1 MIVEARADARHVMA
15 RSIAKDH
22 EDKRSRIL
30 TIAAQQFAAQG
41 YAHASMAQVSE
52 ACGISKANIYHY
64 YPSKTALLFDI
75 LNSYLSELRDRVC
88 GLAEQG
94 LSPDERLRALT
105 AEVLLAYEG
114 MDALHKIQTES
125 LHLLPEEQQE
135 TLRGYQRDM
144 VRKLSSILA
153 QAAPETLGEDA
164 QELHSATMSVFGML
178 NWFYMWNRG
187 ADRAARLEYARL
199 VADMTLAGVSGLQ
212 TAPKPH
218 R

>member
-1 MIVEARADARHVMA
+1 MA

-22 EDKRSRIL
+22 EDKRTRIL
-30 TIAAQQFAAQG
+30 TTAAQQFAAQG

-75 LNSYLSELRDRVC
+75 LNTYLSELRQRVC

-94 LSPDERLRALT
+94 LSPAEQLHALT
-105 AEVLLAYEG
+105 AEILLAYEG

-125 LHLLPEEQQE
+125 LHLLPEDQQE

-144 VRKLSSILA
+144 VRKLSRILA
-153 QAAPETLGEDA
+153 QAAPGSFGENAD
-164 QELHSATMSVFGML
+164 QLHSATMSVFGML
-178 NWFYMWNRG
+178 NWFYMWNHG
-187 ADRAARLEYARL
+187 ADRGARLDYAKL
-199 VADMTLAGVSGLQ
+199 VADLTLAGVNGLR
-212 TAPKPH
+212 TPPIPP